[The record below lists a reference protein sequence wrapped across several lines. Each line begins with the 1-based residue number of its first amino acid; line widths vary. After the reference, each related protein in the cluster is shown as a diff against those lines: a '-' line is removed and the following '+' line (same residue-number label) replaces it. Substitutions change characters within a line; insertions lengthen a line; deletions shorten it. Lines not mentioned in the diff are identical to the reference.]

1 MIAVIGPTATGKT
14 SLATQYAARN
24 NGEIISADSR
34 QVYKGMDIGS
44 GKDLSEYIVDGKQIP
59 YHLIDIAIPGEEY
72 NVFRYQQDFLKTY
85 RAIRSRKKQAILCG
99 GTGMY
104 IEAVLKGYR
113 LLEVPENKDLRA
125 DLENKSQQKLKQ
137 ILTQYKT
144 PHNTTDTEDRDR
156 LIRAIEIQDY
166 YQKHPEDTEFP
177 EINTLIFGVYFERQ
191 ILRERITARLQER
204 LENGMIEETENLLNQ
219 GISPESLKFYGLEY
233 RYLTQYIQGEIN
245 YQEMFSGLN
254 TAIHQF
260 AKRQITWFRRMERKG
275 FEIHWI
281 NGNLAPD
288 EKIKFMEQKSQEL

>member
-14 SLATQYAARN
+14 SLAAHYAARN

-72 NVFRYQQDFLKTY
+72 NVFRYQQDFLKAY

>member
-14 SLATQYAARN
+14 SLAVHYADRN

-72 NVFRYQQDFLKTY
+72 NVFRYQQDFLKAY
-85 RAIRSRKKQAILCG
+85 RAIRSRKKQAVLCG

-113 LLEVPENKDLRA
+113 LLEVPENKALRA
-125 DLENKSQQKLKQ
+125 DLENKSQQELKQ

-156 LIRAIEIQDY
+156 LIRAIEIRDY

-177 EINTLIFGVYFERQ
+177 EISTLIFGVYFERQ

-281 NGNLAPD
+281 NGNLAPG